1 MKKSSKRQIDLM
13 ICLCMFELINLKKN
27 LFIANFKPIDVFSTK
42 TFFPVFHIKKSTTM
56 TNN

>member
-13 ICLCMFELINLKKN
+13 ICLCMFELINFKKN

-42 TFFPVFHIKKSTTM
+42 TFFPVFHTKKSTTM
-56 TNN
+56 INN